1 MLAGLAPPPHERRQM
16 SLRALPLA
24 FALLFV
30 ASAAQAMTQGYSKA
44 AARVLGQARAA
55 AGGAGWNTL
64 RGWHETGTRNGVR
77 YEAWLD
83 PVRYGLRLE
92 LKTPEGLDVRGFN
105 GFGDWR
111 ITPAGAVTGVD
122 VTNLRSD
129 MRTEAFFDVRGYFYP
144 GRFDA
149 SADFVGVRR
158 LGKQSFDVVT
168 VKPWNGHARELWF
181 DRRTHLLTRM
191 VERSASGATVW
202 RLSDYRK
209 VGPVKVAFRLETEAG
224 PGPIPYAPARQIE
237 SLDFRPADRAVFSL
251 PRPTP

>member
-1 MLAGLAPPPHERRQM
+1 MNR
-16 SLRALPLA
+16 RALPLA
-24 FALLFV
+24 FAACLLV
-30 ASAAQAMTQGYSKA
+30 LASPAWAMTQGYSKA
-44 AARVLGQARAA
+44 AARVLNQARAA
-55 AGGAGWNTL
+55 SGGAGWNTL
-64 RGWHETGTRNGVR
+64 RGWHETGTRHGAA

-92 LKTPEGLDVRGFN
+92 VKTPAGLDVRGFN

-129 MRTEAFFDVRGYFYP
+129 MRTEAFFEVYGFFFP

-149 SADFVGVRR
+149 SADYLGQRR
-158 LGKQSFDVVT
+158 IGKAAYEVVL

-181 DRRTHLLTRM
+181 DRRTHLLARM
-191 VERSASGATVW
+191 VDRSGGKPVAW

-209 VGPVKVAFRLETEAG
+209 AGPVKVAFRIDEEVEA
-224 PGPIPYAPARQIE
+224 GPIPYAAARQIE
-237 SLDFRPADRAVFSL
+237 SLDFKAADRAVFSL
-251 PRPTP
+251 PRPGS